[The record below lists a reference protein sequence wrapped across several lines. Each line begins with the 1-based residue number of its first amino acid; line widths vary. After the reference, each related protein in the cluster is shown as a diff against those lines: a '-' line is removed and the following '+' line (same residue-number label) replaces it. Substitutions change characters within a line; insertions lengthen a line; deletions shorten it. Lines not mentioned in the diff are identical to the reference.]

1 MHFISVLV
9 LFAGLDDVSRHDP
22 TKAAPVETPV
32 VIVNNAV
39 EGFAF
44 KQITSVTPLVVSEV
58 RTPVATL
65 EKGLSQ
71 IRKLVNRPIL
81 AMCESKGWFIYA
93 TSVVKEESGRPT
105 MFLSGYAI
113 KRDGRQFVAFS
124 VW

>member
-1 MHFISVLV
+1 MSLV
-9 LFAGLDDVSRHDP
+9 FLFTGLYDVGRHDP
-22 TKAAPVETPV
+22 TKAAPVESPV

-44 KQITSVTPLVVSEV
+44 EQITSATPLVVSE
-58 RTPVATL
+58 TAAPVSSL

-71 IRKLVNRPIL
+71 VRKFANRPII
-81 AMCESKGWFIYA
+81 AMCESKDWFIYA
-93 TSVVKEESGRPT
+93 TSVVREKWGQPK